1 MSKIGI
7 LHCTPKGLEK
17 LAKAIRMMNGKSA
30 KFEVHKDD
38 DTHGVIRICCT
49 EEAGWIDLEKGFYD

>member
-7 LHCTPKGLEK
+7 LHCTPKGLDA
-17 LAKAIRMMNGKSA
+17 LAKSIRMMNGKSA
-30 KFEVHKDD
+30 TFEVHQDD
-38 DTHGVIRICCT
+38 DTHGVIRLCCT